1 MKIHLRK
8 KKNKYAQ
15 VHENLLRNP
24 DVSLKAK
31 GLGAWLELHEN
42 GFVLNLSFILQSTK
56 EGKEAI
62 NSAIKE
68 LKKGKY
74 LLIEKTRNDK
84 GQFTADWYYDS
95 EGIEPHTDL
104 PYVDK
109 LQKDNPAQEKLPQN
123 IKAKPKKENQKIS
136 SSVKREDFND
146 FRKRIKEQYLGKNLV
161 IGAQDYLPETVIS
174 MSNIGYLHN
183 NFSNK
188 DLSTDDAI
196 RLWQWLYQNQDKL
209 LLQRGDI

>member
-42 GFVLNLSFILQSTK
+42 GFILNLSFILQSTK

-62 NSAIKE
+62 NNAISE

-74 LLIEKTRNDK
+74 LLIERSRNDK
-84 GQFTADWYYDS
+84 GQFMTDWHYDS
-95 EGIEPHTDL
+95 EGLEPYTDL
-104 PYVDK
+104 PYTDK
-109 LQKDNPAQEKLPQN
+109 PQKDKPIQEKLPQN
-123 IKAKPKKENQKIS
+123 IKAKPKKENKKIS
-136 SSVKREDFND
+136 SSKREDFND
-146 FRKRIKEQYLGKNLV
+146 FRKRIKKHYLGKNIV
-161 IGAQDYLPETVIS
+161 IGAKGYLPEIVIS
-174 MSNIGYLHN
+174 MSNTGYLHN
-183 NFSNK
+183 EFSGK
-188 DLSTDDAI
+188 DLSPEDAI
-196 RLWQWLYQNQDKL
+196 ELWKWLYINQKH
-209 LLQRGDI
+209 LLQSRGES